1 MLKPT
6 HNLRVR
12 EVVRL
17 QPPRVIKS
25 ELPMTAA
32 SNATVVQG
40 RSAIEAILA
49 GTDPRLLVVVGPCS
63 IHDPDAARE
72 YAERLNRVRQEVEDR
87 LFIVMRVYF
96 EKPRT
101 TIGWKGLIND
111 PHMDGSYD
119 IEFGLKTA
127 RKLLLDIT
135 SLGLPAGTEFL
146 DPIVP
151 QYIADLVSWA
161 AIGAR
166 TTESQ
171 THREMA
177 SGLSMPV
184 GYKNATDGT
193 LQIALD
199 AMSSARTSHSFL
211 GIDQEGATCIIR
223 TTGNPAGHVVL
234 RGGRKLTNYDATSIN
249 TALAELKKA
258 GLPETVMV
266 DCSHANSA
274 KQHKMQEEVWN
285 NVIAQ
290 RAEGNL
296 GITGLMVESFLHEGN
311 QPFPQPLDRLQR
323 GVSIT
328 DACLGWETTER
339 LLRHGHER
347 LAGAVRTAATA
358 VA

>member
-101 TIGWKGLIND
+101 TIGWKGLVND

-119 IEFGLKTA
+119 IESGLKTA

-135 SLGLPAGTEFL
+135 GLGLPAGTEFL

-177 SGLSMPV
+177 SGLSMPWV
-184 GYKNATDGT
+184 T
-193 LQIALD
+193 
-199 AMSSARTSHSFL
+199 RT
-211 GIDQEGATCIIR
+211 R
-223 TTGNPAGHVVL
+223 
-234 RGGRKLTNYDATSIN
+234 
-249 TALAELKKA
+249 
-258 GLPETVMV
+258 
-266 DCSHANSA
+266 
-274 KQHKMQEEVWN
+274 
-285 NVIAQ
+285 
-290 RAEGNL
+290 
-296 GITGLMVESFLHEGN
+296 
-311 QPFPQPLDRLQR
+311 
-323 GVSIT
+323 
-328 DACLGWETTER
+328 
-339 LLRHGHER
+339 
-347 LAGAVRTAATA
+347 RTARCRSRWTQ
-358 VA
+358 